1 MSDVAALSAFWAIPI
16 FWQAVLLAVAVLLFG
31 LVALMVRVTRLNRNV
46 KALALRLATLE
57 SRPGLH
63 PAPLPQKM
71 APLPKTNFA
80 HDPPQPNAAEAV
92 IPEFSADSMIESA
105 ISMIKA
111 GDAEDQIQLK
121 LGIEPELLAILIQQH
136 KSA

>member
-1 MSDVAALSAFWAIPI
+1 MTDVAALSAFWAIPS
-16 FWQAVLLAVAVLLFG
+16 FWQAVLLSLAVLLFG

-46 KALALRLATLE
+46 KALALGLATLE
-57 SRPGLH
+57 SEAGHAARLS
-63 PAPLPQKM
+63 QKT
-71 APLPKTNFA
+71 APLPKTNFV
-80 HDPPQPNAAEAV
+80 HDPTQPGAAEAV
-92 IPEFSADSMIESA
+92 IPEFSADSMIETA

-111 GDAEDQIQLK
+111 GDAADQIQTK

>member
-1 MSDVAALSAFWAIPI
+1 MNDVAALSAFWAIPI
-16 FWQAVLLAVAVLLFG
+16 FWQAVLLALAVLLFG
-31 LVALMVRVTRLNRNV
+31 LVALMVRVARLNRNV

-57 SRPGLH
+57 SEAGH
-63 PAPLPQKM
+63 AAPLSEKIF
-71 APLPKTNFA
+71 PKTNFA
-80 HDPPQPNAAEAV
+80 HDPPQPSAAEAV
-92 IPEFSADSMIESA
+92 IPEFSADSMIETA

>member
-16 FWQAVLLAVAVLLFG
+16 FWQAVLLALAVLLFG
-31 LVALMVRVTRLNRNV
+31 LVALLLRVARVNRNV

-57 SRPGLH
+57 SQPGH
-63 PAPLPQKM
+63 AAPLLQKR

-80 HDPPQPNAAEAV
+80 HDPPQPSAAEAV
-92 IPEFSADSMIESA
+92 IPEFSADSMIETA

-111 GDAEDQIQLK
+111 GDAAHQIQTK

-136 KSA
+136 KST

>member
-16 FWQAVLLAVAVLLFG
+16 FWQAVLLALAVLLFG
-31 LVALMVRVTRLNRNV
+31 LGALLLRVARVNRNL

-57 SRPGLH
+57 SQPGH
-63 PAPLPQKM
+63 AAPLSQKR

-80 HDPPQPNAAEAV
+80 HDPLQPGAADAV
-92 IPEFSADSMIESA
+92 IPEFSADSMIETA

-136 KSA
+136 KPA

>member
-1 MSDVAALSAFWAIPI
+1 MTDTADLSAFWAIPI
-16 FWQAVLLAVAVLLFG
+16 FWQAVLLALAVLLFG
-31 LVALMVRVTRLNRNV
+31 LVALMVRVARLNRNV
-46 KALALRLATLE
+46 KALALRLVALE
-57 SRPGLH
+57 NRPDYS
-63 PAPLPQKM
+63 APLPQKR

-80 HDPPQPNAAEAV
+80 HDPSQPGAAEAV
-92 IPEFSADSMIESA
+92 VPEFSADSMIETA

-111 GDAEDQIQLK
+111 GDAADQIQTK

>member
-1 MSDVAALSAFWAIPI
+1 MIDVAALSAFWAVPI

-31 LVALMVRVTRLNRNV
+31 LVALMVRVARLNRNV

-57 SRPGLH
+57 SEAGQAARLSQK
-63 PAPLPQKM
+63 PAPLS
-71 APLPKTNFA
+71 KTNFA
-80 HDPPQPNAAEAV
+80 HDPSRPGAAEAV
-92 IPEFSADSMIESA
+92 IPEFSADSMIETA

-136 KSA
+136 ESA

>member
-1 MSDVAALSAFWAIPI
+1 MTDLAALSAFWANPI
-16 FWQAVLLAVAVLLFG
+16 FWQSVLLAVAVLLVG
-31 LVALMVRVTRLNRNV
+31 LVALMVRVARLSRNI

-57 SRPGLH
+57 SEASQA
-63 PAPLPQKM
+63 APLSQKR

-80 HDPPQPNAAEAV
+80 HDPPQPSAAEAV
-92 IPEFSADSMIESA
+92 IPEFSADSMIETA

-111 GDAEDQIQLK
+111 GDAADQIQTK